1 MSKLNFSFHAT
12 VTLLFVVITLSF
24 RDLSSSLALATFDP
38 FGPLTK
44 SLPRTFGIT
53 GASRMTPMRLSKI
66 DKVDEQQESQS
77 PSPQSSASKI
87 ENDSS
92 IQVSTWNPLRLL
104 VLRLGF
110 TEPAWISPL
119 NYGKK
124 EGTFRCAYCGLD
136 LFDSNAKY
144 DSGSGWPSFWRS
156 IQDGS
161 ISYKREF
168 DGRLECRCGRC
179 KSHLGHVFL
188 DGPLPTEVSG
198 DLLEGSPQSDPR
210 SARANRYLPRFCIN
224 GASMR
229 FDGRSDGD

>member
-1 MSKLNFSFHAT
+1 MSKLNNNNTAVALLYIV
-12 VTLLFVVITLSF
+12 VTLSCRHIST
-24 RDLSSSLALATFDP
+24 SLAFATLEP
-38 FGPLTK
+38 FG
-44 SLPRTFGIT
+44 TFRPSTVGVTEQRRVTSQI
-53 GASRMTPMRLSKI
+53 MRFSKI
-66 DKVDEQQESQS
+66 DKTNEHHQESQ
-77 PSPQSSASKI
+77 PPPPPPSSASETEKV
-87 ENDSS
+87 SS
-92 IQVSTWNPLRLL
+92 TQVGTWNPLRLL

-124 EGTFRCAYCGLD
+124 DGTFRCAYCGLD

-156 IQDGS
+156 IDEGS

-188 DGPLPTEVSG
+188 DGPLPGEVSPE
-198 DLLEGSPQSDPR
+198 LLQGSPQSDPR
-210 SARANRYLPRFCIN
+210 SARANGYLPRFCIN

-229 FDGRSDGD
+229 FDGRDDSG